1 VLPHPH
7 VVPFETMRAA
17 NAMRA
22 GRRTGGPEHAFRVGL
37 HVKSLRAG
45 MHPHALV
52 PTLVEAVEELPR
64 AVLQVNGH
72 CDVLDEAGAR
82 YDAELSDLLR
92 GYADRGLLDLRVHDY
107 LSDDELWDYL
117 ASLDVSVLPYRFGT
131 HSGWLEACRDL
142 GTAVIAPTC
151 GYFADQAPVLSY
163 QHDES
168 GFDPE
173 SLVRALQAAHGG
185 QAVTATSVEQ
195 RRHQRRVIGFA
206 HDRLYAELVGVDLS
220 RASA

>member
-1 VLPHPH
+1 
-7 VVPFETMRAA
+7 
-17 NAMRA
+17 
-22 GRRTGGPEHAFRVGL
+22 
-37 HVKSLRAG
+37 
-45 MHPHALV
+45 
-52 PTLVEAVEELPR
+52 
-64 AVLQVNGH
+64 
-72 CDVLDEAGAR
+72 
-82 YDAELSDLLR
+82 
-92 GYADRGLLDLRVHDY
+92 
-107 LSDDELWDYL
+107 
-117 ASLDVSVLPYRFGT
+117 
-131 HSGWLEACRDL
+131 
-142 GTAVIAPTC
+142 
-151 GYFADQAPVLSY
+151 VLSY